1 MNNNKRII
9 ANVGRSVKTLL
20 FVAVMAMASSCD
32 DFLTIFP
39 TDRIVFEDFWK
50 SKEDV
55 ESMVAE
61 SYRLMSSGDVINRII
76 VWGEARA
83 DNVIEGEYGG
93 NKDIEYIMTANIL
106 PSNQYA
112 SWAPFYRV
120 INNCN
125 QVLKY
130 APLVL
135 DEDPD
140 FTQGDCNVITGEMYA
155 LRALCHFYL
164 VRTFRNI
171 PLLMEAK
178 VDDSQELYQKQV
190 SPIVALD
197 ACLEDLMRAEDLVLE
212 TGGYTIVS
220 NGNNK
225 NIGRITKDA
234 VRAMIA
240 DVYLW
245 KGAFLEY
252 EANGDD
258 NAGMDCY
265 NNCITYCDKVLTA
278 RMSYAKKYMEEEKIR
293 DVILHKDY
301 PLVYMPTNSRIY
313 YTGEHLRF
321 PFLPYIMSFGG
332 GAYGCNNP
340 IEGIFE
346 LQHSTDKDNGNRE
359 VPMFYGYPS
368 DNEKL
373 DEPKYALFSVP
384 SHLTQSLYGK
394 FDYRKVHYIY
404 ESQSEDDAL
413 DKVAVIKFY
422 NEVVGGVGNN
432 SFGDKLKYQFFK
444 TNDDGGRYLSESQV
458 NWNVYRISDV
468 MLMKAEALA
477 LVGNSVEAENILCAI
492 YNRSQL
498 VYQGTDG
505 QIVGPFTE
513 ERVKYASEM
522 FTGSIT
528 DVLDER
534 QRELAFEA
542 KRWYDIVR
550 VALRDASVEE
560 NAVFQEMIENK
571 YESEGNTSQYKARMS
586 TVDHL
591 FFPIAEREINIH
603 SGLEQNKAYETT
615 DAVQK
620 N

>member
-293 DVILHKDY
+293 AVILHKDY
-301 PLVYMPTNSRIY
+301 PLVYMPTNSGIY
-313 YTGEHLRF
+313 KNGEVSRF

-332 GAYGCNNP
+332 GVNGCNNP

-346 LQHSTDKDNGNRE
+346 LQHSTNKDNGNRE
-359 VPMFYGYPS
+359 VPMFYGYPK
-368 DNEKL
+368 DNEKRN
-373 DEPKYALFSVP
+373 EFQYSLFSAP
-384 SHLTQSLYGK
+384 SHLTQSLYGNL
-394 FDYRKVHYIY
+394 DYRKVHYLN
-404 ESQSEDDAL
+404 ESQSGDDASS
-413 DKVAVIKFY
+413 DKVNIIKFS
-422 NEVVGGVGNN
+422 NMITEGRGANG
-432 SFGDKLKYQFFK
+432 FGTVEYLYSKI
-444 TNDDGGRYLSESQV
+444 NDDGGRYLSESQV
-458 NWNVYRISDV
+458 NWIVYRISDV

-477 LVGNSVEAENILCAI
+477 LVGDFDEAKKILCAI

-498 VYQGTDG
+498 VYKDG
-505 QIVGPFTE
+505 DGGSVGPYLE
-513 ERVKYASEM
+513 GVKYASNM
-522 FTGSIT
+522 FNGSMT
-528 DVLDER
+528 DVLNER

-550 VALRDASVEE
+550 VALRDASVED
-560 NAVFQEMIENK
+560 NAVFQAMIENK
-571 YESEGNTSQYKARMS
+571 YKNEGNTAQYKARMA
-586 TVDHL
+586 TIDHL

-603 SGLEQNKAYETT
+603 SDLEQNPAYNTE